1 MTSLVEIVPA
11 GNQLFTVT
19 LEDQQGSS
27 RHEVAVPDGLPEELL
42 GDEAGDHSLQDVVLA
57 SLDWRLQRGE
67 TREDLPTSFSLA
79 DLRGVDDFDEQ
90 LPLRVRNRAPSTG
103 STHRQHQPERAATNA
118 DQRLIDQ
125 VQREQEA
132 GEASRPRGG
141 Y

>member
-19 LEDQQGSS
+19 LEDDQGSS
-27 RHEVAVPDGLPEELL
+27 QHDVAVPDGLADELL
-42 GDEAGDHSLQDVVLA
+42 GDDAGDHSLQDVVLA

-67 TREDLPTSFSLA
+67 TRDDLPRSFSLA

-90 LPLRVRNRAPSTG
+90 LPKRVRNRAPSTA

-118 DQRLIDQ
+118 DQRLVDQ
-125 VQREQEA
+125 VQREQED
-132 GEASRPRGG
+132 GEASGPQGG
-141 Y
+141 F